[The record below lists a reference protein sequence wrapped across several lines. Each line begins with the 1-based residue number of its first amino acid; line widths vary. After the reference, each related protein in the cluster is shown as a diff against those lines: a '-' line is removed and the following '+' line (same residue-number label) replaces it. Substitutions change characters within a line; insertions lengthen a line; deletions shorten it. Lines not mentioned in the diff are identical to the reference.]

1 MCEESMMR
9 ALATPPCLISF
20 LRPGATPSSA
30 IPPSLHNAA
39 LLTLAL
45 DAMREG
51 LVFFD
56 LEERPV
62 HANATVRRILAE
74 QPDAEEIRREIRRFS
89 ESLGPLVRRGP
100 PHDDGIQELAV
111 RDFRTSEGSYVL
123 RGSLVRMDAEGRE
136 GLLLVALE
144 PAGPEF
150 LSEELL
156 QSRYN
161 LTSREVRVAR
171 LVTLGLSDA
180 EIATQLCISL
190 HTARHHAEHLR
201 QKLGVRSRGEVAAH
215 VLRVGRGAAG
225 AAPPRR

>member
-1 MCEESMMR
+1 MR
-9 ALATPPCLISF
+9 ALATPHSTLSF
-20 LRPGATPSSA
+20 LRSAEAAPAALAPS
-30 IPPSLHNAA
+30 PHNAA
-39 LLTLAL
+39 LLTRAL
-45 DAMREG
+45 DVLREG

-56 LEERPV
+56 LDERPV
-62 HANATVRRILAE
+62 HTNATLRRIMSQ
-74 QPDAEEIRREIRRFS
+74 QPDAEEIRREIRRFT
-89 ESLGPLVRRGP
+89 ESLGPLVRRG
-100 PHDDGIQELAV
+100 HAQDDGIQELAV
-111 RDFRTSEGSYVL
+111 RDFRTSEGSYLL
-123 RGSLVRMDAEGRE
+123 RGSLVCMDAGPGE

-156 QSRYN
+156 QARYH

-180 EIATQLCISL
+180 DIAGQLCISL

-215 VLRVGRGAAG
+215 VLRVGRGAAAG
-225 AAPPRR
+225 R

>member
-1 MCEESMMR
+1 MREEIMMR
-9 ALATPPCLISF
+9 ALATPPCIVSF
-20 LRPGATPSSA
+20 LRPADATPVVPSA
-30 IPPSLHNAA
+30 SLHNVA
-39 LLTLAL
+39 LLTRAL
-45 DAMREG
+45 DVMREG

-56 LEERPV
+56 LQERPV
-62 HANATVRRILAE
+62 HANATLRRILAQ
-74 QPDAEEIRREIRRFS
+74 QPDAEEIRREIRRFA
-89 ESLGPLVRRGP
+89 ESLGPLARRGP
-100 PHDDGIQELAV
+100 AHDDGIQELAV
-111 RDFRTSEGSYVL
+111 RDFRTSDGSYVL
-123 RGSLVRMDAEGRE
+123 RGSLVRLDAEGSE
-136 GLLLVALE
+136 GLLLLALE

-180 EIATQLCISL
+180 EVAGQLCISL

-225 AAPPRR
+225 AGGR

>member
-1 MCEESMMR
+1 MMR
-9 ALATPPCLISF
+9 ALATPPCIVSF
-20 LRPGATPSSA
+20 LRPGDRTAASP
-30 IPPSLHNAA
+30 PPSLHDAA
-39 LLTLAL
+39 LLTRAL
-45 DAMREG
+45 DVIREG

-56 LEERPV
+56 LQERPV
-62 HANATVRRILAE
+62 HANATLRRIMAQ
-74 QPDAEEIRREIRRFS
+74 QPDAEEIRREIRRFA
-89 ESLGPLVRRGP
+89 ESLGPLARRGP
-100 PHDDGIQELAV
+100 AHQDEIQELAV

-123 RGSLVRMDAEGRE
+123 RGSLVRMDAEVGE

-171 LVTLGLSDA
+171 LITLGFSDA
-180 EIATQLCISL
+180 EVAGQLCISL

-225 AAPPRR
+225 AAAR